1 MSSASIKKIIHCKKE
16 QLVEMV
22 LDIEKYPEF
31 VPWCIEG
38 KINDKNESLDL
49 ITFNGDLK
57 VGKSILNETFSSHVS
72 YYKEKDTIIVTN
84 LNGPLKH
91 LKNEWKFK
99 EVNNSTQLEFFID
112 FELKNPILNG
122 IMKKS
127 FELGLN
133 KIAKTNGFLLVS
145 SSPLTRSS
153 YHADEDFRKLQDA
166 RNKQLECLP
175 HLSLIHI

>member
-1 MSSASIKKIIHCKKE
+1 MSSSSIKKIIPCKKN
-16 QLVEMV
+16 QLIEMV

-38 KINDKNESLDL
+38 NVHDKNESSDL

-72 YYKEKDTIIVTN
+72 YHKEIDKIIVTN
-84 LNGPLKH
+84 LGGPLKH
-91 LKNEWKFK
+91 LKNEWFFK
-99 EVNNSTQLEFFID
+99 VVNNNTQLEFLID

-133 KIAKTNGFLLVS
+133 KIAKAF
-145 SSPLTRSS
+145 
-153 YHADEDFRKLQDA
+153 EDRAIKLY
-166 RNKQLECLP
+166 R
-175 HLSLIHI
+175 

>member
-1 MSSASIKKIIHCKKE
+1 MSSTSIKKIIPCKKE
-16 QLVEMV
+16 QLIKMV

-38 KINDKNESLDL
+38 KLYDWNETNDL

-57 VGKSILNETFSSHVS
+57 VGKSILNETFSSHVT
-72 YYKEKDTIIVTN
+72 YYKEKDKVIVTN
-84 LNGPLKH
+84 LSGPLKY

-99 EVNNSTQLEFFID
+99 EINNSTQLEFFID

-133 KIAKTNGFLLVS
+133 KIAKAFEERAV
-145 SSPLTRSS
+145 
-153 YHADEDFRKLQDA
+153 KLY
-166 RNKQLECLP
+166 K
-175 HLSLIHI
+175 

>member
-1 MSSASIKKIIHCKKE
+1 MSSASIKKIINCKKE
-16 QLVEMV
+16 QLIKMV

-38 KINDKNESLDL
+38 NAYNKNESSDL

-72 YYKEKDTIIVTN
+72 YYKEKDIIIVTN
-84 LNGPLKH
+84 LDGPLKH

-99 EVNNSTQLEFFID
+99 EVNNATQLDFFID

-133 KIAKTNGFLLVS
+133 KIAKAFEERAN
-145 SSPLTRSS
+145 
-153 YHADEDFRKLQDA
+153 KLF
-166 RNKQLECLP
+166 K
-175 HLSLIHI
+175 